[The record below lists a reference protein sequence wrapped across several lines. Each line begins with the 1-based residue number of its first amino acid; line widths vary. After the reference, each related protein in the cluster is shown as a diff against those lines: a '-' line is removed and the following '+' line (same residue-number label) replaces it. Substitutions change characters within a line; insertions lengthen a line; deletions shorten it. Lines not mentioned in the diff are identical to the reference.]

1 MTHIKVPKGE
11 HYANGPAEKAI
22 GDLDQMQRGFSAEA
36 NAPSN
41 VWDIITEHATL
52 VDLMTNPSR
61 SDPSMTKFEHL
72 YHVVPNLDLLPPV
85 GCFCVRIQEKKDRI
99 DQKLDPLNL
108 QGTFLGFATIRG
120 CYGSVILTD
129 KGTLVS
135 ARHNVA
141 YDEELMPRHD
151 LSATNPRLRALQWLI
166 GRGPDHATSSLPF
179 KASDRTPLQSDI
191 EQAPTED
198 NSANPILPDASHQ
211 LDDVVSS
218 DESSDDDE
226 VKEVLSQITPE
237 SHLNVPSHSI
247 FPPPKQP
254 AGNHAS
260 AFKSKPRRIT
270 SNKLEADKTLVV
282 GKRIKR
288 YFPGFGS
295 ALGLVKR
302 FLPQRQVYESDGKTH
317 RDV

>member
-1 MTHIKVPKGE
+1 MQVSAVRSRKTFTAAKAAFDFTHKKLGHCGSMKRLIRFKKEGKLVASQLPPKYLRE
-11 HYANGPAEKAI
+11 FRKPCAICLAMKKRMPRRPKA
-22 GDLDQMQRGFSAEA
+22 LDPQDRAALTPWEVVYSDT
-36 NAPSN
+36 S
-41 VWDIITEHATL
+41 ATL

-211 LDDVVSS
+211 LDDNLIKISLTLISS
-218 DESSDDDE
+218 NSSSRSFTRTQWRLFD
-226 VKEVLSQITPE
+226 QIQR
-237 SHLNVPSHSI
+237 SI
-247 FPPPKQP
+247 SSRNRMNPRRFPPT
-254 AGNHAS
+254 N
-260 AFKSKPRRIT
+260 R
-270 SNKLEADKTLVV
+270 N
-282 GKRIKR
+282 
-288 YFPGFGS
+288 
-295 ALGLVKR
+295 
-302 FLPQRQVYESDGKTH
+302 
-317 RDV
+317 